1 MGDRSDLLADF
12 YRCKGDVMDKK
23 LHKLYPTKNPLMPLY
38 LSSGV
43 VASAIACAISTELP
57 PIPKV
62 ALATAGFAGG
72 VGVIGKTLILEKQTP
87 ELERNEVLLEYCH
100 QKSVQC
106 AAGYY
111 NRYVKAADQGMPIPD
126 SWYEQYALHGG
137 RPPLALPPSGTPVV
151 SLSPDNTA
159 VKLAA
164 AMTNQQY
171 VTEELAQMPELHHDL
186 EALTGEAPI
195 DTDWT
200 TSLLKY
206 PYVLIYGAP
215 GSGKTTFIQWL
226 INQRIALGHSVFALD
241 PHYEAGS
248 WQFCEVKGAGLN
260 YSEIDE
266 FITRLTNLVKR
277 RYMQRQHKRG
287 LVFEPITVLC
297 EELTEWAD
305 NCEKVQQLIKKI
317 PDYRKVG
324 VHLLLVAHGRSLPSL
339 GGAKGKRDMLDAAL
353 AELNLLVKTRKDG
366 EPEPLMKGIL
376 KLPHQRPQ
384 EVRIPNIYIPEPEL
398 SNQQVEPAET
408 QSGQEVQNTE
418 ALPEPVLEPQ
428 ENPPRSAFIAH
439 SLDIEP
445 EPEPEVLVTPLER
458 SQFMKLKKKG
468 MNQAQTIDII
478 WDCKKGVSKRYEEA
492 KQKYDLLLADW
503 QETQTA

>member
-1 MGDRSDLLADF
+1 
-12 YRCKGDVMDKK
+12 MDKN

-38 LSSGV
+38 LSGGV
-43 VASAIACAISTELP
+43 VASALACAIATELP

-62 ALATAGFAGG
+62 VLATAGFAGG
-72 VGVIGKTLILEKQTP
+72 VGVMGKTMILEKQTP

-111 NRYVKAADQGMPIPD
+111 NRYVKAADEGLPIPD

-137 RPPLALPPSGTPVV
+137 RPPLALPPAGTPVV
-151 SLSPDNTA
+151 SISADNSA
-159 VKLAA
+159 VELAA
-164 AMTNQQY
+164 AMTYQQY

-195 DTDWT
+195 DTNWV

-215 GSGKTTFIQWL
+215 GSGKTTFVQWL

-260 YSEIDE
+260 YAEIDE
-266 FITRLTNLVKR
+266 FIARLTDLVKR

-339 GGAKGKRDMLDAAL
+339 GGVKGKRDMLDAAL
-353 AELNLLVKTRKDG
+353 AELNLLVKTGDDG
-366 EPEPLMKGIL
+366 EATPLMKGLL
-376 KLPHQRPQ
+376 KLPHKKPQ
-384 EVRIPNIYIPEPEL
+384 EVRIPNIYIPEPEPAK
-398 SNQQVEPAET
+398 QQVEPART
-408 QSGQEVQNTE
+408 QSEQEVHDFDE
-418 ALPEPVLEPQ
+418 PREPVREPQ
-428 ENPPRSAFIAH
+428 ETPIEPAYIAH
-439 SLDIEP
+439 SSDLEP
-445 EPEPEVLVTPLER
+445 EPEPEVVITPIER
-458 SQFMKLKKKG
+458 SQFVKLKGQG
-468 MNQAQTIDII
+468 MNKAQIVDFI
-478 WDCKKGVSKRYEEA
+478 WDCKKGKSRRYEEA
-492 KQKYDLLLADW
+492 SRKYDLLLADW
-503 QETQTA
+503 ESSQAA

>member
-1 MGDRSDLLADF
+1 MGDRRVVLADF
-12 YRCKGDVMDKK
+12 YLCEGDVMDKN

-38 LSSGV
+38 LSGGV
-43 VASAIACAISTELP
+43 VASALACAISTELP

-62 ALATAGFAGG
+62 ALAVTGLAGG
-72 VGVIGKTLILEKQTP
+72 LGVMGKTLILEKQTP

-126 SWYEQYALHGG
+126 GWYEQYALHGG
-137 RPPLALPPSGTPVV
+137 RPPRALPPAGTPAV

-159 VKLAA
+159 VEIAA

-195 DTDWT
+195 DTDWV

-215 GSGKTTFIQWL
+215 GSGKTTFVQWL

-260 YSEIDE
+260 YTEIDE
-266 FITRLTNLVKR
+266 FIARLTDLVKR
-277 RYMQRQHKRG
+277 RYMQRQHQRG
-287 LVFEPITVLC
+287 LVFEPITVIC

-305 NCEKVQQLIKKI
+305 NCENVKQLINKI

-339 GGAKGKRDMLDAAL
+339 GGAKGKRDMLDSAL
-353 AELNLLVKTRKDG
+353 AELKLLVKTGKHG
-366 EPEPLMKGIL
+366 EPIPLMKGLL
-376 KLPHQRPQ
+376 KLPHKKPQ
-384 EVRIPNIYIPEPEL
+384 EVRIPNIYTPEPEPA
-398 SNQQVEPAET
+398 NQQVEPVLT
-408 QSGQEVQNTE
+408 QSGQGVHELDE
-418 ALPEPVLEPQ
+418 PPEPVCEPQ
-428 ENPPRSAFIAH
+428 ETTIEPAYIAQ
-439 SLDIEP
+439 SSELELEP
-445 EPEPEVLVTPLER
+445 EPEIIITPLER
-458 SQFMKLKKKG
+458 SQFVKLKEKG
-468 MNQAQTIDII
+468 MNKAQIVDFI
-478 WDCKKGVSKRYEEA
+478 WDCKKGKSRRYEEA
-492 KQKYDLLLADW
+492 SLKYNQLLADFESS
-503 QETQTA
+503 QAA

>member
-1 MGDRSDLLADF
+1 MGDRSDKLADF
-12 YRCKGDVMDKK
+12 YHSEGDVMDKK

-38 LSSGV
+38 LSGGV

-57 PIPKV
+57 PIQKV

-72 VGVIGKTLILEKQTP
+72 VGVLAKTLILEKQTP

-111 NRYVKAADQGMPIPD
+111 NRYVKAADEGLPIPD
-126 SWYEQYALHGG
+126 GWYEQYALYGG

-159 VKLAA
+159 VELAA

-215 GSGKTTFIQWL
+215 GSGKTTFVQWL

-248 WQFCEVKGAGLN
+248 WQFCEVKGAGLT

-266 FITRLTNLVKR
+266 FIARLTALVKR

-305 NCEKVQQLIKKI
+305 NCENVRQLINKI

-339 GGAKGKRDMLDAAL
+339 GGAKGKRDMLDSAL
-353 AELNLLVKTRKDG
+353 AELKLLVKTGDDG
-366 EPEPLMKGIL
+366 EATPLMKGVL
-376 KLPHQRPQ
+376 KLPHKKPQ
-384 EVRIPNIYIPEPEL
+384 EVRIPNIYIPEPETP
-398 SNQQVEPAET
+398 QPKVEPAET
-408 QSGQEVQNTE
+408 QSWLGVQDFDDP
-418 ALPEPVLEPQ
+418 PEPVLEPQ
-428 ENPPRSAFIAH
+428 ENPLEPAFVAH
-439 SLDIEP
+439 SLDP
-445 EPEPEVLVTPLER
+445 EPETETEAIVTPLER
-458 SQFMKLKKKG
+458 SQFVKLKDQG
-468 MNQAQTIDII
+468 MNQSQIVDII
-478 WDCKKGVSKRYEEA
+478 WDCKKGDSKRYKEA
-492 KQKYDLLLADW
+492 KRKYDLLLADW
-503 QETQTA
+503 QAA

>member
-12 YRCKGDVMDKK
+12 YHCEGNVMDKN

-38 LSSGV
+38 LSGGV
-43 VASAIACAISTELP
+43 IASAIACGVSTGLP

-72 VGVIGKTLILEKQTP
+72 VGVLAKTLILEKQTP

-126 SWYEQYALHGG
+126 GWYEQYALYGG
-137 RPPLALPPSGTPVV
+137 RPPLTLPPSGTPVV

-159 VKLAA
+159 VELAA

-260 YSEIDE
+260 YAEIDE
-266 FITRLTNLVKR
+266 FIARLTALVKR

-305 NCEKVQQLIKKI
+305 NCEKARQLINKI
-317 PDYRKVG
+317 PDYRKVA

-353 AELNLLVKTRKDG
+353 AELNLLVKTGKDG

-384 EVRIPNIYIPEPEL
+384 EVRIPNIYIPEPEPPGPE
-398 SNQQVEPAET
+398 VEPAET
-408 QSGQEVQNTE
+408 QSGQGVQNSDDP
-418 ALPEPVLEPQ
+418 PEPVREPQ
-428 ENPPRSAFIAH
+428 ENPLEPALLAH
-439 SLDIEP
+439 PLEP
-445 EPEPEVLVTPLER
+445 EPESETEAIVTPLEK
-458 SQFMKLKKKG
+458 SQFMKLKGQG
-468 MNQAQTIDII
+468 MNKAQVIDFI
-478 WDCKKGVSKRYEEA
+478 WNCKKGV
-492 KQKYDLLLADW
+492 
-503 QETQTA
+503 